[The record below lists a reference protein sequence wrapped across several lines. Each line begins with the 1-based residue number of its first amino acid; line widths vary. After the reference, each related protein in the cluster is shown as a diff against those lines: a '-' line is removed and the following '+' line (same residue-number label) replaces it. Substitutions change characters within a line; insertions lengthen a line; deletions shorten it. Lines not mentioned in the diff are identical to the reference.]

1 MNRRTLFLISVFSLA
16 ALATRSVAQDFP
28 SPWEGEISGNNVN
41 VRSGEGTRY
50 YATGKLNAG
59 DRVLVL
65 GESNGWYKILPPEGS
80 FSYID
85 KAAVERHTND
95 IGSVSREKAYVRAGS
110 HVSRRKSRTQV
121 ILGKGDPV
129 VILGEADGF
138 YKIEPPKRASLFVA
152 KQFVNPVA
160 EGKDAGL
167 VKRYSAADWKKAGD
181 STSDSEASQTPD
193 LPDTPESGAGAVA
206 TINPVQPTNPARIEP
221 RIAASSTDT
230 QAPVPPVRN
239 DVRQPPTIHAN
250 RPIES
255 NTGTTG
261 STLVLSA
268 NNGTTA
274 TTTDAPTY
282 DSSHRDDVDSSS
294 THVVNEFTQPR
305 PPNDRYRNQYSDSQ
319 QSELTPADRRPP
331 ADIPDWARDN
341 DSNRQSESRV
351 AVRSTTSERRD
362 VSDDRPV
369 ETRGDDSNWQ
379 AAYRSENTNRSTM
392 GTMVEITPGTSNAP
406 VASNRRTSPATVQAD
421 PPTTYGATPSS
432 GTNIVTYTRPDTLT
446 LNATSPASNTPVAAN
461 TPTTIVDSSNSFP
474 AEDPAPYHE
483 TYASSSTTEYSTS
496 DTTAYVQP
504 TTQSEFQYPAP
515 SSPPPQIPIDPNSGP
530 YAAKLVQIETDL
542 HAIMDLPVE
551 RRPYPQL
558 IERYNEIAVQSSE
571 RVPSEYATIRIEQVK
586 GLERVRRLAVRYAS
600 DRQGLQHF
608 SRRMDE
614 ERTEIRNAQTRVTG
628 GGVGGAFE
636 YEGTL
641 MRSYAF
647 APEKR
652 RYRLVDPG
660 TQSTIIY
667 VDIPVDVAA
676 NPDTLTGKRVGIQIR
691 SRQYSD
697 AAQIPIVEAADV
709 IDLSTPNTKYRSIP
723 APQVRN
729 SGDFSNPANTQVH
742 NPNPLM
748 NEPIAR
754 ERSVSGTMDEVERT
768 ES

>member
-28 SPWEGEISGNNVN
+28 SPWEGEISGNDVN

-50 YATGKLNAG
+50 YATGKLDAG

-65 GESNGWYKILPPEGS
+65 GESNGWYKILPPDGS

-160 EGKDAGL
+160 DGKDAGL

-181 STSDSEASQTPD
+181 SASDSEAAQTPD
-193 LPDTPESGAGAVA
+193 LPDTPESDAGAVA
-206 TINPVQPTNPARIEP
+206 TINPAQPTNPTQFEP
-221 RIAASSTDT
+221 RIAAPTTDARPIET
-230 QAPVPPVRN
+230 PVRN
-239 DVRQPPTIHAN
+239 DVRQSPTIQAN
-250 RPIES
+250 RPIET
-255 NTGTTG
+255 NTGATD
-261 STLVLSA
+261 STLVLTA
-268 NNGTTA
+268 NNGTNA

-282 DSSHRDDVDSSS
+282 DSSHRDDVDSNS
-294 THVVNEFTQPR
+294 TLVVNEFTQPR
-305 PPNDRYRNQYSDSQ
+305 PANDRYRIEYSDSQ
-319 QSELTPADRRPP
+319 QSDLTPADRRPP

-341 DSNRQSESRV
+341 DSNRNTASRV
-351 AVRSTTSERRD
+351 AVQSTTSERRD
-362 VSDDRPV
+362 TTDDRPD
-369 ETRGDDSNWQ
+369 ETRGDDLNRQ
-379 AAYRSENTNRSTM
+379 AAYRSENASRSTI
-392 GTMVEITPGTSNAP
+392 GTMVEITPGAGHAP
-406 VASNRRTSPATVQAD
+406 VASNWRAPETVRANPPATIG
-421 PPTTYGATPSS
+421 TTQSN
-432 GTNIVTYTRPDTLT
+432 GTNIVAYARPDTLT
-446 LNATSPASNTPVAAN
+446 LNASSTTSNTPVAAN

-474 AEDPAPYHE
+474 AEDSSRYRE
-483 TYASSSTTEYSTS
+483 TYASSSTTEYSIN

-504 TTQSEFQYPAP
+504 TTQTDFQYPAP

-614 ERTEIRNAQTRVTG
+614 ERSEIRNAQTRVTG

-676 NPDTLTGKRVGIQIR
+676 NPDTLTGKSVGIRIR

-709 IDLSTPNTKYRSIP
+709 VDLSTPNTKYRSIP

-729 SGDFSNPANTQVH
+729 SGDFSNPANTHVH

-754 ERSVSGTMDEVERT
+754 ERSGSGTMDEVERT